1 MGSFDVAELVGLYFL
16 SILRKEFGDNKIGL
30 HGDDELSCFQNFSGP
45 ESIKIKKKNFTI
57 FKQHGLN
64 ITI

>member
-1 MGSFDVAELVGLYFL
+1 MGSFDVVELVGLYFV
-16 SILRKEFGDNKIGL
+16 SVLRKEFGDNKTGL
-30 HGDDELSCFQNFSGP
+30 HRDDELSCFQNFSGP
-45 ESIKIKKKNFTI
+45 ESIKIKKKKFTI